1 MPGGFKDLSELHI
14 AAVESGQPEM
24 FHKVLETAM
33 WRADREHELSS
44 SSSNSLGVDGD
55 DEESRT
61 LRVERFSSL
70 PKYKGT
76 RPSVIQGIFP
86 KGFPTSIYGEGGIA
100 KSTIALHMC
109 MSIASEKQEWLGYAI
124 DQPSPCLYVDFEL
137 DREEQGTRAE
147 RIAKGMGI
155 EVPDDLHY
163 LWASGFRFS
172 EVFPLILETVD
183 ELGVRVIALDSLG
196 MALEGDALKGA
207 VVIDFF
213 RDRIDQLKRRGVSVL
228 IVDHQSG
235 LRPGE
240 SYQNK
245 AQYGSVYKGYLSR
258 SRLQLELDE
267 RNEVGTRV
275 IVRQN
280 KTNFGAPQIPFVVQ
294 TLFEEK
300 KIVLSREALSEES
313 LREESVL
320 NATDRVLLCLL
331 DGPSYPAE
339 LQEKTNLAGVGNIIT
354 KLKRKE
360 LIELTGQKVGK
371 ADEVRLTEK
380 GQGLAEAI
388 RSRLSSSSLNTPSTS
403 GDDEADESG
412 GDSSSSSKPPRKS
425 ADDEERPKKTSSKT
439 KKPKSPEEEEELRA
453 SLAEKFNYIY
463 TEVGAKRCLEW
474 VKSAPEMALDIE
486 TYGKLKRDGLL
497 YTKGRIRLISLH
509 YGGESWF
516 IDCDHV
522 AGELVV
528 PILEEIK
535 DKPKYLHNSLFDIP
549 RLYSRFGVLLDQNV
563 HDTMLASRVAR
574 AGEWERNKG
583 TVIQKSHGL
592 ENCLQRELGIEI
604 LKDRKLKWGGPLQE
618 EHLEYATDDVAH
630 LKELYEALQEV
641 LRSHGLEERY
651 EAISSRLPDFIGA
664 SVRGVP
670 LDISIL
676 RPALEALEEEKADLE
691 SRLNE
696 LAPEHPEGLKWVW
709 GNTSKETSPD
719 GKGRNGALR
728 ALSLVGVELP
738 DLQDQ
743 TLLDHREDHE
753 LIHTLYLYRKKANT
767 LSRYSR
773 WIPDFYEDGRMYP
786 QPKVAAAVTG
796 RVLYSDP
803 SAQGIDKHRTDEF
816 RRCLRAEDGRAIVKG
831 DFAQQELRIAAYY
844 SKDKNMLETFANGE
858 DIYLQTAA
866 KLVGKPVGKNRPAR
880 QAAKRATLGFLYG
893 LGTEKYR
900 QNVYKDTGERLTQS
914 QANKDREAFR
924 AAFPEFYRWQQTY
937 GAKHEWETRSA
948 LGWRRVVAPDKDHK
962 PKYTERLNG
971 PIQSTAGDILYL
983 TLKKLAADPRSGTH
997 FLLSVH
1003 DELLLECPEGD
1014 AREVALWLKTK
1025 MGEAMEE
1032 ILGKELGGPKCA
1044 EVSYG
1049 PSWGEYVELE
1059 ES

>member
-1 MPGGFKDLSELHI
+1 MPVGFKDLSELHI
-14 AAVESGQPEM
+14 ASVESVQPEM
-24 FHKVLETAM
+24 FHKVIEAAM
-33 WRADREHELSS
+33 WRADREHEFSS

-61 LRVERFSSL
+61 LRVEKFSNL
-70 PKYKGT
+70 PRYTGP

-86 KGFPTSIYGEGGIA
+86 KSFPTSIYGEGGIA

-109 MSIASEKQEWLGYAI
+109 MSIASSQKEWLGYPI

-172 EVFPLILETVD
+172 DVFPLILEAVD
-183 ELGVRVIALDSLG
+183 ELGVRVVALDSLG

-240 SYQNK
+240 SYQSK

-267 RNEVGTRV
+267 RNEEGTRV

-280 KTNFGAPQIPFVVQ
+280 KTNFGAPQVPFVVQ
-294 TLFEEK
+294 TLFEEN
-300 KIVLSREALSEES
+300 KIVLSREALSEED

-320 NATDRVLLCLL
+320 NAADRVLLCLL
-331 DGPSYPAE
+331 DGSSYPAD

-380 GQGLAEAI
+380 GQGLAEVI
-388 RSRLSSSSLNTPSTS
+388 RSQLSSSSSNTPSTS
-403 GDDEADESG
+403 GDDEANECG
-412 GDSSSSSKPPRKS
+412 GDSSSSKPPRKS
-425 ADDEERPKKTSSKT
+425 GDDEE
-439 KKPKSPEEEEELRA
+439 KPKSPEEEEELR
-453 SLAEKFNYIY
+453 SHLAGIFNYAY
-463 TEVGAKRCLEW
+463 TEEGAQRCLEW

-497 YTKGRIRLISLH
+497 YTKGRVRLISLH
-509 YGGESWF
+509 YGGQSWF

-522 AGELVV
+522 AGELIV

-549 RLYSRFGVLLDQNV
+549 RLCRRFGVLLDKGI
-563 HDTMLASRVAR
+563 HDTMIASRVAR

-583 TVIQKSHGL
+583 KVLQKAHSLDACL
-592 ENCLQRELGIEI
+592 ERELDVEI
-604 LKDRKLKWGGPLQE
+604 PKDTKLKWGGPLHE

-630 LKELYEALQEV
+630 LKKLYGALLEV
-641 LRSHGLEERY
+641 LRKNSVEERY
-651 EAISSRLPDFIGA
+651 EAISSCLPDFIGA
-664 SVRGVP
+664 AVRGVP
-670 LDISIL
+670 LDTGTL
-676 RPALEALEEEKADLE
+676 QPALDALEQEKADLE

-709 GNTSKETSPD
+709 GNTSKEISPE

-728 ALSLVGVELP
+728 ALSLVG
-738 DLQDQ
+738 
-743 TLLDHREDHE
+743 
-753 LIHTLYLYRKKANT
+753 IK
-767 LSRYSR
+767 
-773 WIPDFYEDGRMYP
+773 
-786 QPKVAAAVTG
+786 
-796 RVLYSDP
+796 
-803 SAQGIDKHRTDEF
+803 
-816 RRCLRAEDGRAIVKG
+816 
-831 DFAQQELRIAAYY
+831 
-844 SKDKNMLETFANGE
+844 
-858 DIYLQTAA
+858 
-866 KLVGKPVGKNRPAR
+866 
-880 QAAKRATLGFLYG
+880 
-893 LGTEKYR
+893 
-900 QNVYKDTGERLTQS
+900 
-914 QANKDREAFR
+914 
-924 AAFPEFYRWQQTY
+924 
-937 GAKHEWETRSA
+937 
-948 LGWRRVVAPDKDHK
+948 
-962 PKYTERLNG
+962 
-971 PIQSTAGDILYL
+971 
-983 TLKKLAADPRSGTH
+983 
-997 FLLSVH
+997 
-1003 DELLLECPEGD
+1003 
-1014 AREVALWLKTK
+1014 
-1025 MGEAMEE
+1025 
-1032 ILGKELGGPKCA
+1032 
-1044 EVSYG
+1044 
-1049 PSWGEYVELE
+1049 
-1059 ES
+1059 

>member
-1 MPGGFKDLSELHI
+1 MPEGLKDLSELHI

-24 FHKVLETAM
+24 FHKVLEAAM
-33 WRADREHELSS
+33 WGADREHDLSS
-44 SSSNSLGVDGD
+44 SSSNSLGVEGD

-70 PKYKGT
+70 PKYRGA

-100 KSTIALHMC
+100 KSTIALHML
-109 MSIASEKQEWLGYAI
+109 MSIASSQREWLGYPI
-124 DQPSPCLYVDFEL
+124 DQQSPCLYVDFEM

-147 RIAKGMGI
+147 RLAKGMGI

-172 EVFPLILETVD
+172 DVFPLILDAVD
-183 ELGVRVIALDSLG
+183 ELGIRVTALDSLG

-240 SYQNK
+240 SYQSK
-245 AQYGSVYKGYLSR
+245 VQYGSVYKGYLSR

-280 KTNFGAPQIPFVVQ
+280 KTNFGSPQVPFVVQ
-294 TLFEEK
+294 TLFEQE
-300 KIVLSREALSEES
+300 KIVLKREALSEDD
-313 LREESVL
+313 LREEAVL
-320 NATDRVLLCLL
+320 NATDRVLISLL
-331 DGPSYPAE
+331 DGPSYPAD
-339 LQEKTNLAGVGNIIT
+339 LQEKTSLAGVGNIIT

-360 LIELTGQKVGK
+360 LLELTGEKVGK

-380 GQGLAEAI
+380 GQELAEVV
-388 RSRLSSSSLNTPSTS
+388 RSRLSSSSSNTPRDG
-403 GDDEADESG
+403 GDDEE
-412 GDSSSSSKPPRKS
+412 
-425 ADDEERPKKTSSKT
+425 KKTPKEISPKT
-439 KKPKSPEEEEELRA
+439 KPKTLEEEEKLRA
-453 SLAEKFNYIY
+453 YLAEKFNYIY
-463 TEVGAKRCLEW
+463 TEEGARRCLEW
-474 VKSAPEMALDIE
+474 AKSAPEMELDIE

-497 YTKGRIRLISLH
+497 YARGKVRLISLH
-509 YGGESWF
+509 YDGESWF
-516 IDCDHV
+516 IDCDHILN
-522 AGELVV
+522 ELVV
-528 PILEEIK
+528 PILDELQ
-535 DKPKYLHNSLFDIP
+535 DKPKYLHNALFDLP
-549 RLYSRFGVLLDQNV
+549 RIYRRFGVLLDQNV
-563 HDTMLASRVAR
+563 HDTMLASRIAR
-574 AGEWERNKG
+574 AGEWEKKKYKI
-583 TVIQKSHGL
+583 IQKVHSLDECL
-592 ENCLQRELGIEI
+592 ERELGIEI
-604 LKDRKLKWGGPLQE
+604 PKDRKLKWGDPLQE
-618 EHLEYATDDVAH
+618 EHLQYATDDVAH
-630 LKELYEALQEV
+630 LKELYEALQGV
-641 LRSHGLEERY
+641 LREHGVAERY

-664 SVRGVP
+664 AVRGVP
-670 LDISIL
+670 LDSGTL
-676 RPALEALEEEKADLE
+676 QPALDALEREKANLE

-696 LAPEHPEGLKWVW
+696 LAPEHPEGLEWVW
-709 GNTSKETSPD
+709 GNTSKETSPE
-719 GKGRNGALR
+719 GKGRNGSLR
-728 ALSLVGVELP
+728 ALSLLGVEVP
-738 DLQDQ
+738 NLQDQ

-753 LIHTLYLYRKKANT
+753 LVHTLYLYRKNANT

-803 SAQGIDKHRTDEF
+803 NAQGIDKHRTDEF
-816 RRCLRAEDGRAIVKG
+816 RRCVRAEDGRAIVKG

-844 SKDKNMLETFANGE
+844 SRDKNMLETFANGE

-866 KLVGKPVGKNRPAR
+866 KLVGEPVDKDHPAR

-893 LGTEKYR
+893 LGTERYR
-900 QNVYKDTGERLTQS
+900 QNVYKDTGERLTGS
-914 QANKDREAFR
+914 QAKKDREAFR
-924 AAFPEFYRWQQTY
+924 AAFPEFYRWQQAY

-983 TLKKLAADPRSGTH
+983 TLEKLAADPRPGTH

-1003 DELLLECPEGD
+1003 DELVLECPEED
-1014 AREVALWLKTK
+1014 AGEVALWLKEK

-1032 ILGKELGGPKCA
+1032 ILGEELGGPKSA
-1044 EVSYG
+1044 EVGYG
-1049 PSWGEYVELE
+1049 PSWGECVELK

>member
-1 MPGGFKDLSELHI
+1 MPEGFKDLSELHI
-14 AAVESGQPEM
+14 ASVESGQPEM
-24 FHKVLETAM
+24 FRKVLEAAM

-61 LRVERFSSL
+61 LRVERFNTL
-70 PKYKGT
+70 PKYTGA
-76 RPSVIQGIFP
+76 RPSVIQAIFP

-109 MSIASEKQEWLGYAI
+109 MSIASSQKEWLGYPI
-124 DQPSPCLYVDFEL
+124 DQRSPCLYVDFEM

-155 EVPDDLHY
+155 EVPDDLYY

-172 EVFPLILETVD
+172 DVFPLILEAVD
-183 ELGVRVIALDSLG
+183 ELGVRVVALDSLG

-207 VVIDFF
+207 VIIDFF

-267 RNEVGTRV
+267 RNEAGTRV

-280 KTNFGAPQIPFVVQ
+280 KTNFGAPQVPFVVR
-294 TLFEEK
+294 TLFEQE

-320 NATDRVLLCLL
+320 NATDRVLLSLM
-331 DGPSYPAE
+331 DGPSYPAD

-380 GQGLAEAI
+380 GQELAEVVRA
-388 RSRLSSSSLNTPSTS
+388 RLSSSSSNTPRDS
-403 GDDEADESG
+403 GDDEANESG
-412 GDSSSSSKPPRKS
+412 GDSSSSPEPSRRG
-425 ADDEERPKKTSSKT
+425 ADDEKPK
-439 KKPKSPEEEEELRA
+439 KKPKSPEEEKELR
-453 SLAEKFNYIY
+453 SHLAGTFNYAD
-463 TEVGAKRCLEW
+463 TEVGARRCLEW

-486 TYGKLKRDGLL
+486 TYGKIKKDAIL
-497 YTKGRIRLISLH
+497 YTKCTVRLISLH
-509 YGGESWF
+509 YGGGSWF
-516 IDCDHV
+516 IDCNHV
-522 AGELVV
+522 PNELVV
-528 PILEEIK
+528 AILEELK
-535 DKPKYLHNSLFDIP
+535 DKPKYLHNALFDIP
-549 RLYSRFGVLLDQNV
+549 RLYRRFGVHLDKRI

-583 TVIQKSHGL
+583 KILQKLHSL
-592 ENCLQRELGIEI
+592 EDCMERELGIEI
-604 LKDRKLKWGGPLQE
+604 PKDRKLKWAGPLQE

-641 LRSHGLEERY
+641 LREHGVEERY
-651 EAISSRLPDFIGA
+651 DAISSRLPDFIGA
-664 SVRGVP
+664 AVRGVP
-670 LDISIL
+670 LDTGTL
-676 RPALEALEEEKADLE
+676 QPALDALERVKADLE

-696 LAPEHPEGLKWVW
+696 LAREHPEGQKWVW

-719 GKGRNGALR
+719 GKGRNGPLR
-728 ALSLVGVELP
+728 ALSLLGVELS

-753 LIHTLYLYRKKANT
+753 LVHTLYLYRKKANT

-773 WIPDFYEDGRMYP
+773 WIPDFYEEGRMYP

-803 SAQGIDKHRTDEF
+803 NAQGIDKKETDEF
-816 RRCLRAEDGRAIVKG
+816 RRCVRAEDGRAIVKG

-844 SKDKNMLETFANGE
+844 SRDKNMLETFANGE

-866 KLVGKPVGKNRPAR
+866 KLVGKPVGKDHPAR

-900 QNVYKDTGERLTQS
+900 QNVYRDTGERLT
-914 QANKDREAFR
+914 AARAIKDREAFR
-924 AAFPEFYRWQQTY
+924 AAFPEFYRWQQNY

-948 LGWRRVVAPDKDHK
+948 LGWRRMVAPDKDNK

-983 TLKKLAADPRSGTH
+983 TLEKLAADPRPDTH

-1003 DELLLECPEGD
+1003 DELILECPAED
-1014 AREVALWLKTK
+1014 ARGVALWLKAK
-1025 MGEAMEE
+1025 MREAMEE
-1032 ILGKELGGPKCA
+1032 ILGEELGGPKCA
-1044 EVSYG
+1044 EVGYG
-1049 PSWGEYVELE
+1049 PSWGECVELE